1 MIKFTAFLN
10 KIGKRRLWE
19 GLAVAFASLL
29 VLFSAGYDIAVANS
43 ATINNAFNIGGSEI
57 ERSDEEQYQYFK
69 REYTTEDSLE
79 KFYSEVA
86 GQAEAEGLVLLKND
100 GALPIKSGSAVS
112 LVLTGAADIAY
123 GSSGSSALPTT
134 TYSDFKGAME
144 AEGFK
149 VNEELWNFYTTGGGK
164 KYGRTTRGT
173 NYLMNEAPLSAYG
186 NVLDNISGTAIAVI
200 TRDTGEGKD
209 INMSGAGTVDGSYLT
224 LSKQELEVLDK
235 LTELKEAKKID
246 NIVILLNSSASIQ
259 LDFLFGTTSVTV
271 EDKDDKGN
279 VTGTHVEK
287 FDVDADAVMWIGYP
301 GKYGLASVAKALS
314 GKVNPS
320 GRLTDTFVRN
330 NLSSP
335 AAASDALGGGFA
347 QQYSN
352 ASAYSL
358 NNTQSSYGIYVE
370 GIYVGYRYYE
380 TRYTDAVNGAGN
392 TTGYNYSA
400 DVAYPFGYGLSYSTY
415 EYSDFSVT
423 PSQDGET
430 FTISVT
436 VTNIG
441 KTAGKEVVQVYLQK
455 PYTDYDKEHGVEK
468 AAVELAGYAKTQELA
483 PDGKGSETVKIEV
496 SREEFKSY
504 DTSYNNGTGSYIVDD
519 GTYYFTVADNAH
531 DAANNILGYAS
542 KDAKTDR
549 VSAAYYN
556 ISSSND
562 GMVYA
567 VEEDKFDA
575 ASYAN
580 SETGAPVTNKLNES
594 DINKYS
600 GRGDNSV
607 TYVSRSDW
615 NGTFPKAAATIT
627 LTEKMAADLASNK
640 PIEEDSEAK
649 MPIYG
654 ANNGISIAAMRG
666 KDYNHEDWQKVL
678 DEMTWA
684 EQALLIS
691 NAGFTTVAVSS
702 VAKPDTSEYDG
713 PTGFVKSTGARSMPC
728 QGVWAATFNNE
739 IVEDIGKALAED
751 ALNAGYT
758 GLYANGANLH
768 RSPFGGRSAEYFSED
783 SYLAGVMSMHEIQ
796 GMQSKGVI
804 AHVKHVAFND
814 MEDQRSGIAVW
825 LNEQEARELM
835 LEVFDYALSPSKGN
849 GHAMMSGFNRVGT
862 VWAGAH
868 NALLNDIVRGEFG
881 FDGYCITDMADSN
894 GAYYMT
900 YQDGVTGGTDCWL
913 GNGSGEALDAFRGN
927 AVFAQDM
934 RESCHRILYA
944 VANYSA
950 AMNGITPDTM
960 VNRSMP
966 WWQTTIIAAIS
977 VAAVLTA
984 VFGAMYVYCIVRDR
998 LAAARK

>member
-1 MIKFTAFLN
+1 MTKFTVFLN
-10 KIGKRRLWE
+10 KIGIRRLWE
-19 GLAVAFASLL
+19 SLVVVFASLL
-29 VLFSAGYDIAVANS
+29 VLFSAGYNIAVANS
-43 ATINNAFNIGGSEI
+43 ATINNALNIGGSEI

-69 REYTTEDSLE
+69 RGYTTEDSLE
-79 KFYSEVA
+79 SFYKQVA
-86 GQAEAEGLVLLKND
+86 EQTEAEGLVLLKND
-100 GALPIKSGSAVS
+100 GALPLGDGAEVS

-134 TYSDFKGAME
+134 TYSNFKDVLT
-144 AEGFK
+144 AEGFE
-149 VNEELWNFYTTGGGK
+149 VNEELWNFYTTGGGS

-186 NVLDNISGTAIAVI
+186 SALDNISGTAIAVI

-224 LSKQELEVLDK
+224 LSEQELEVLDK
-235 LTELKEAKKID
+235 LTELKGSGQID
-246 NIVILLNSSASIQ
+246 NIVVLLNSSASIQ
-259 LDFLFGTTSVTV
+259 LDFLFG
-271 EDKDDKGN
+271 EYADEGYDI
-279 VTGTHVEK
+279 
-287 FDVDADAVMWIGYP
+287 DADAVMWIGYP
-301 GKYGLASVAKALS
+301 GKYGLTSVAKALS
-314 GKVNPS
+314 GEVNPS
-320 GRLTDTFVRN
+320 GRLTDTFVRD

-352 ASAYSL
+352 SAAYSL
-358 NNTQSSYGIYVE
+358 NNTQSSYGVYVE

-380 TRYTDAVNGAGN
+380 TRYTDAVNGDGN
-392 TTGYNYSA
+392 TAGYNYSA
-400 DVAYPFGYGLSYSTY
+400 DVAYPFGYGLSYSNF

-423 PSQDGET
+423 QSDDGET

-436 VTNIG
+436 VTNTG
-441 KTAGKEVVQVYLQK
+441 SVAGKEAVQVYLQK
-455 PYTDYDKEHGVEK
+455 PYEEGGVEK
-468 AAVELAGYAKTQELA
+468 AAVELVGYAKTQELA
-483 PDGKGSETVKIEV
+483 PDGEGSETVTIDV

-504 DTSYNNGTGSYIVDD
+504 DENYNNGTGTYIVDD

-531 DAANNILGYAS
+531 DAANNIIEYANAA
-542 KDAKTDR
+542 AKTDR
-549 VSAAYYN
+549 ASAAYYN
-556 ISSSND
+556 NTSTND

-567 VEEDKFDA
+567 AEEEQPDATSYA
-575 ASYAN
+575 AS
-580 SETGAPVTNKLNES
+580 SETGEPITNKLGES

-615 NGTFPKAAATIT
+615 NGTFPEEAVTIT
-627 LTEKMAADLASNK
+627 LTEQMAADLASNK
-640 PIEEDSEAK
+640 AIEEDSGAK
-649 MPIYG
+649 MPTYG

-666 KDYNHEDWQKVL
+666 KDYDDEDWQKVL
-678 DEMTWA
+678 DQMTWE
-684 EQALLIS
+684 EQALLIT
-691 NAGFTTVAVSS
+691 NAGFSTVAVSS
-702 VAKPDTSEYDG
+702 VAKPDTKEYDG

-728 QGVWAATFNNE
+728 QGIWAATFNNDL
-739 IVEDIGKALAED
+739 VKQIGEALAED

-783 SYLAGVMSMHEIQ
+783 SYLAGVMSMYEIQ

-825 LNEQEARELM
+825 LNEQAARELM

-868 NALLNDIVRGEFG
+868 DVLLNDIMRGEFG

-894 GAYYMT
+894 GAFYMT

-913 GNGSGEALDAFRGN
+913 GNGSEDALDSFRNN
-927 AVFAQDM
+927 ATFAQDM

-966 WWQTTIIAAIS
+966 WWQATIIAAITVS
-977 VAAVLTA
+977 AVFTA
-984 VFGAMYVYCIVRDR
+984 VCGAMYIYCIVRNR
-998 LAAARK
+998 FVAVKE

>member
-1 MIKFTAFLN
+1 MTKFTAFLN
-10 KIGKRRLWE
+10 KIGIRRLWE
-19 GLAVAFASLL
+19 SLAVVFASLL
-29 VLFSAGYDIAVANS
+29 VLFSAGYNIAVANS
-43 ATINNAFNIGGSEI
+43 ATINNALNIGGSEI
-57 ERSDEEQYQYFK
+57 ERSDEEEYQYFK
-69 REYTTEDSLE
+69 RGYTTEDSLE
-79 KFYSEVA
+79 SFYKQVA
-86 GQAEAEGLVLLKND
+86 EQTEAEGLVLLKND
-100 GALPIKSGSAVS
+100 GALPLGDGAEVS

-134 TYSDFKGAME
+134 TYSNFKDVLT
-144 AEGFK
+144 AEGFE
-149 VNEELWNFYTTGGGK
+149 VNEELWNFYTTGGGS

-186 NVLDNISGTAIAVI
+186 SALDNISGTAIAVI

-224 LSKQELEVLDK
+224 LSEQELEVLDK
-235 LTELKEAKKID
+235 LTELKGSGQID
-246 NIVILLNSSASIQ
+246 NIVVLLNSSASIQ
-259 LDFLFGTTSVTV
+259 LDFLFG
-271 EDKDDKGN
+271 EYADEGYDI
-279 VTGTHVEK
+279 
-287 FDVDADAVMWIGYP
+287 DADAVMWIGYP
-301 GKYGLASVAKALS
+301 GKYGLTSVAKALS
-314 GKVNPS
+314 GEVNPS
-320 GRLTDTFVRN
+320 GRLTDTFVRD

-352 ASAYSL
+352 AAAYSL
-358 NNTQSSYGIYVE
+358 NNTQSSYGVYVE

-380 TRYTDAVNGAGN
+380 TRYTDAVNGDGN
-392 TTGYNYSA
+392 TAGYNYSA
-400 DVAYPFGYGLSYSTY
+400 DVAYPFGYGLSYSNF

-423 PSQDGET
+423 QSDDGET

-436 VTNIG
+436 VTNTG
-441 KTAGKEVVQVYLQK
+441 SVAGKEAVQVYLQK
-455 PYTDYDKEHGVEK
+455 PYEEGGVEK
-468 AAVELAGYAKTQELA
+468 AAVELVGYAKTQELA
-483 PDGKGSETVKIEV
+483 PNGEGSETVTIDV

-504 DTSYNNGTGSYIVDD
+504 DENYNNGTGTYIVDD

-531 DAANNILGYAS
+531 DAANNIIEYENAA
-542 KDAKTDR
+542 AKTDR
-549 VSAAYYN
+549 ASAAYYN
-556 ISSSND
+556 NTSTND

-567 VEEDKFDA
+567 AEEEQPDATSYA
-575 ASYAN
+575 AS
-580 SETGAPVTNKLNES
+580 SETGEPITNKLGES

-615 NGTFPKAAATIT
+615 NGTFPEEAVTIT
-627 LTEKMAADLASNK
+627 LTEQMAADLGSNK
-640 PIEEDSEAK
+640 AIEEDSGAK
-649 MPIYG
+649 MPAYG

-666 KDYNHEDWQKVL
+666 KEYDHEDWQKVL
-678 DEMTWA
+678 DQMTWE
-684 EQALLIS
+684 EQALLIT
-691 NAGFTTVAVSS
+691 NAGFSTVAVSS
-702 VAKPDTSEYDG
+702 VAKPDTKEYDG

-728 QGVWAATFNNE
+728 QGIWAATFNNDL
-739 IVEDIGKALAED
+739 VKQIGEALAED

-783 SYLAGVMSMHEIQ
+783 SYLAGVMSMYEIQ

-825 LNEQEARELM
+825 LNEQTARELM

-868 NALLNDIVRGEFG
+868 DVLLNGIMRGEFG

-894 GAYYMT
+894 GAFYMT

-913 GNGSGEALDAFRGN
+913 GNGSEDALNSFRGN
-927 AVFAQDM
+927 ATFAQDM

-966 WWQTTIIAAIS
+966 WWQATIIAAITVSS
-977 VAAVLTA
+977 VFTA
-984 VFGAMYVYCIVRDR
+984 VCGSMYIYCIVRNR
-998 LAAARK
+998 FAAVKE

>member
-1 MIKFTAFLN
+1 MTKFTAFLN
-10 KIGKRRLWE
+10 KIGIRRLWE
-19 GLAVAFASLL
+19 SLAVVFASLL
-29 VLFSAGYDIAVANS
+29 VLFSAGYNIAVANS
-43 ATINNAFNIGGSEI
+43 ATINNALNIGGSEI

-79 KFYSEVA
+79 SFYKQVA
-86 GQAEAEGLVLLKND
+86 EQTEAEGLVLLKND
-100 GALPIKSGSAVS
+100 GALPLGDGAEVS

-123 GSSGSSALPTT
+123 GSSGSSALSTT
-134 TYSDFKGAME
+134 TYSNFKDVLT
-144 AEGFK
+144 AEGFE
-149 VNEELWNFYTTGGGK
+149 VNEELWNFYTTGGGS

-173 NYLMNEAPLSAYG
+173 HYLMNEAPLSAYG
-186 NVLDNISGTAIAVI
+186 SALDNISGTAIAVI

-224 LSKQELEVLDK
+224 LSEQELEVLDK
-235 LTELKEAKKID
+235 LTELKGSGQID
-246 NIVILLNSSASIQ
+246 NIVVLLNSSASIQ
-259 LDFLFGTTSVTV
+259 LDFLFGTTTVTV

-279 VTGTHVEK
+279 VTGTHEEK
-287 FDVDADAVMWIGYP
+287 YNVDADAVMWIGYP
-301 GKYGLASVAKALS
+301 GKYGLTSVAKALS
-314 GKVNPS
+314 GEVNPS
-320 GRLTDTFVRN
+320 GRLTDTFVRD

-352 ASAYSL
+352 AAAYSL
-358 NNTQSSYGIYVE
+358 NNTQSSYGVYVE

-380 TRYTDAVNGAGN
+380 TRYTDAVNGDGN
-392 TTGYNYSA
+392 TAGYNYSA
-400 DVAYPFGYGLSYSTY
+400 DVAYPFGYGLSYSNF

-423 PSQDGET
+423 QSDDGET

-436 VTNIG
+436 VTNTG
-441 KTAGKEVVQVYLQK
+441 SVAGKEVVQVYLQK
-455 PYTDYDKEHGVEK
+455 PYEEDGVEK
-468 AAVELAGYAKTQELA
+468 AAVELVGYAKTEELA
-483 PDGKGSETVKIEV
+483 TSGEGASQTVTIDV

-504 DTSYNNGTGSYIVDD
+504 DENYNNGTGTYVVDD

-531 DAANNILGYAS
+531 DAANNIIEYANAA
-542 KDAKTDR
+542 AKTDR
-549 VSAAYYN
+549 ASAAYYN
-556 ISSSND
+556 NTSTND

-567 VEEDKFDA
+567 AEEEQPDA
-575 ASYAN
+575 TSYATS
-580 SETGAPVTNKLNES
+580 SETGEPITNKLGES

-615 NGTFPKAAATIT
+615 NGTFPEEAVTIT
-627 LTEKMAADLASNK
+627 LTEQMAADLASNK
-640 PIEEDSEAK
+640 AIEEDSEAQ
-649 MPIYG
+649 MPTYG
-654 ANNGISIAAMRG
+654 ANNGISIAAMRN
-666 KDYNHEDWQKVL
+666 KEYNDEDWQKVL
-678 DEMTWA
+678 DQMTWE
-684 EQALLIS
+684 EQALLIT
-691 NAGFTTVAVSS
+691 NAGFSTVAVSS
-702 VAKPDTSEYDG
+702 VAKPDTKEYDG

-728 QGVWAATFNNE
+728 QGIWAATFNNDL
-739 IVEDIGKALAED
+739 VKQIGEALAED

-783 SYLAGVMSMHEIQ
+783 SYLAGVMSMYEIQ

-825 LNEQEARELM
+825 LNEQAARELM

-868 NALLNDIVRGEFG
+868 DVLLNDIMRGEFG

-894 GAYYMT
+894 GAFYMT

-913 GNGSGEALDAFRGN
+913 GNGSEDALNSFRNN
-927 AVFAQDM
+927 ATFAQDM

-966 WWQTTIIAAIS
+966 WWQATIIAAITVS
-977 VAAVLTA
+977 AVFTA
-984 VFGAMYVYCIVRDR
+984 VCGSMYIYCIVRNR
-998 LAAARK
+998 FAAVKE